1 MDWKAPGERLRQGER
16 FMNLRIR
23 PMERTDI
30 STLHAL
36 LSDEAV
42 MRYIEPPFTLEQTK
56 IFLEE
61 AGLGAEPLIYA
72 VTDESEDFLGY
83 VIYHAYE
90 EGSREIGWVLRKDA
104 WGKGYARA
112 LTQQL
117 IDRAKSEGK
126 AVVIECAR
134 EQSVTKHIAES
145 FGFSYIG
152 RRDGCDAYELKTG
165 KGS

>member
-1 MDWKAPGERLRQGER
+1 
-16 FMNLRIR
+16 MNLQIR
-23 PMERTDI
+23 PMESTDI
-30 STLHAL
+30 SALYAL

-56 IFLEE
+56 AFLEK
-61 AGLGAEPLIYA
+61 AGLGAAPLIYA
-72 VTDESEDFLGY
+72 VEDENMDFLGY
-83 VIYHAYE
+83 VIYHTYE

-126 AVVIECAR
+126 DVVIECAS
-134 EQSVTKHIAES
+134 EQSVSKHIAES

-152 RRDGCDAYELKTG
+152 RRDGCDVYELKTG
-165 KGS
+165 RGN